1 MIIKRDK
8 VEYEQTRENQIETVE
23 KRTLIQIKASLIV
36 IVNERIKWAGEGK
49 FKLFM
54 LAAMGISKNFCKWC
68 QNL

>member
-36 IVNERIKWAGEGK
+36 IVNERIK
-49 FKLFM
+49 
-54 LAAMGISKNFCKWC
+54 
-68 QNL
+68 